1 MGWGG
6 SRPLSA
12 TGCWPRNG
20 WGWIGLVVEGH
31 PEIFPVN
38 HVLLD
43 ALIVFRTAPDLKSA
57 PGLGATGARA
67 AA

>member
-1 MGWGG
+1 M
-6 SRPLSA
+6 
-12 TGCWPRNG
+12 
-20 WGWIGLVVEGH
+20 VEGH